1 MNKRRVI
8 RTKSA
13 GYYKRERWNIVK
25 IVAVLAM
32 TAAIGYYGFLG
43 IKCYKHCQGLLN
55 NRISTISFALND

>member
-25 IVAVLAM
+25 IVAVLAL
-32 TAAIGYYGFLG
+32 TVAVGYYGFLG
-43 IKCYKHCQGLLN
+43 AKCIRHFEELKRGVTTSN
-55 NRISTISFALND
+55 VGRR